1 VPFKESTRNWW
12 MRVADDKCVYEIYT
26 EEDGFQDCGRPA
38 EHVHHIIPEGWLLA
52 LGEEPEHSVGMPLC
66 AAHHVKGQK

>member
-1 VPFKESTRNWW
+1 
-12 MRVADDKCVYEIYT
+12 VYEIYT

-52 LGEEPEHSVGMPLC
+52 LGEEPEHTVGMPLC